1 MRENAG
7 DIAIGLCF
15 ACDWLKEWRES
26 LSEFSER
33 NHRAKQLLKK
43 QKKQTTFELIVNF
56 NWQCRV
62 LETVVFL
69 PFFFP
74 KHTTS
79 SNFIKKKETLL
90 HGFEIKS

>member
-7 DIAIGLCF
+7 DLAIGLCF

-33 NHRAKQLLKK
+33 NHSAKQLLKK

-56 NWQCRV
+56 N
-62 LETVVFL
+62 
-69 PFFFP
+69 
-74 KHTTS
+74 
-79 SNFIKKKETLL
+79 
-90 HGFEIKS
+90 